1 MITMKRL
8 VSFSLTAVL
17 LFLIQVL
24 LAQTVAAVEKKRIT
38 KADASGKVFSLSEC
52 VSISV
57 ETSPQLLYSQADI
70 TEKEHSLSSSKKDL
84 YPSLFF
90 KYGYRYAPDAYSPF
104 GVENY
109 YNYIFSIEQPIYR
122 GRSLVTGVE
131 LGELDL
137 EFSKADMTRTKND
150 IILAVHEA
158 YYNLLKTRKFVEVA
172 EQSLEERKAHLKDSK
187 AYYKAGLIPKNDML
201 QSEVQLSGAEIELI
215 RAMNLSIMAL
225 ARLNT
230 LLRRPVETE
239 IQVEDILKYEPS
251 EISWDLSVEQAKKFR
266 PELKQSDIS
275 IEQADKNIILT
286 RAPYLPAVSVS
297 ANYLKQGD
305 NLLAGAYPLG
315 PSEVKTAEATLE
327 WRFWAWGQSKD
338 KVAAAKYNMKKA
350 QENQVE
356 LLDNIILQVREAFVD
371 IKESEYNIE
380 VTEKAIEQAEE
391 DFRINQS
398 RFQAQLSTTTDVLD
412 AQTRLTRAKINYYNA
427 LYNYKISLMRLAWS
441 TGTLLL

>member
-1 MITMKRL
+1 MKRSVSTPLL
-8 VSFSLTAVL
+8 VILF
-17 LFLIQVL
+17 FLIQVL

-38 KADASGKVFSLSEC
+38 KADTSGKVFSLSEC

-57 ETSPQLLYSQADI
+57 ETSPQILYSQADI
-70 TEKEHSLSSSKKDL
+70 TEKEYSLSSSKKDL

-90 KYGYRYAPDAYSPF
+90 RYGYRYSPDANAIF
-104 GVENY
+104 GIKDY
-109 YNYIFSIEQPIYR
+109 YNYSFTIEQPIYR

-137 EFSKADMTRTKND
+137 EFSKADMARTKND
-150 IILAVHEA
+150 IILAAHEA

-172 EQSLEERKAHLKDSK
+172 KQSLEERKAHLKDSR
-187 AYYKAGLIPKNDML
+187 AFFKAGLIPKNDML
-201 QSEVQLSGAEIELI
+201 QSEVQLAGAEIELI

-239 IQVEDILKYEPS
+239 IQVEDILEYEPS
-251 EISWDLSVEQAKKFR
+251 EISWELAVEQAKKFR
-266 PELKQSDIS
+266 PELKQSNIS

-305 NLLAGAYPLG
+305 DIFAQEYQTLG
-315 PSEVKTAEATLE
+315 GSSEVKTAMATIE

-338 KVAAAKYNMKKA
+338 KVASAKHNMKKA
-350 QENQVE
+350 QENQFE

-371 IKESEYNIE
+371 IKESEYNIG

-391 DFRINQS
+391 DYRINQS
-398 RFQAQLSTTTDVLD
+398 RYQAQLSTTTDVLD
-412 AQTRLTRAKINYYNA
+412 AQTRLTRARINYYNA
-427 LYNYKISLMRLAWS
+427 LYNHHISLTRLAWS
-441 TGTLLL
+441 TGTLIL

>member
-1 MITMKRL
+1 MKRL

-38 KADASGKVFSLSEC
+38 KADASGKVFSLAEC

-57 ETSPQLLYSQADI
+57 ETNPQVLYSQADI
-70 TEKEHSLSSSKKDL
+70 TEKEYSLSSSKKDL

-104 GVENY
+104 GVEDY
-109 YNYIFSIEQPIYR
+109 YNYAFSIKQPIYR

-150 IILAVHEA
+150 IVLAVHEA

-172 EQSLEERKAHLKDSK
+172 KQSLEERKAHLKDSR
-187 AYYKAGLIPKNDML
+187 AFYKAGLIPKNDML
-201 QSEVQLSGAEIELI
+201 QSEVQLAGAEIELI
-215 RAMNLSIMAL
+215 RTMNLSIIAL

-251 EISWDLSVEQAKKFR
+251 EISWELAVEQAKKFR
-266 PELKQSDIS
+266 QELKQSDIS

-305 NLLAGAYPLG
+305 NLLAGSYPLG

-338 KVAAAKYNMKKA
+338 KVAAARHNMKKA
-350 QENQVE
+350 QESQAE
-356 LLDNIILQVREAFVD
+356 LLNNIILQVREAFVD
-371 IKESEYNIE
+371 IKESEYNIG
-380 VTEKAIEQAEE
+380 VTEKAIESAEE

-398 RFQAQLSTTTDVLD
+398 RYQAQLSTTTNVLD
-412 AQTRLTRAKINYYNA
+412 AQTRLTRARINYYNA
-427 LYNYKISLMRLAWS
+427 LYSYRISLMRLAWS